1 MPNDAPEDPALAAM
15 HTFVDFIGEVVQFTA
30 SALGGVKI
38 ANRLHNWGHDFGIHQ
53 QPHRNTADHFQMLQ
67 GLVLIASWGAFEAF
81 FEDFCR
87 AVLARD
93 HQVTDAFEAY
103 RQLAQNNRNRKA
115 AISFE
120 KTLAGIDRQGPI
132 PKGLLEELKNAN
144 QIRNIWAHNRGV
156 VNEIF
161 AKSAADLGYTVGD
174 KVTMAPDQYTQ
185 YLFALGTY
193 ATIITARDM
202 VKTGRA
208 VPPANALGNNPFSSD
223 YATLFGV

>member
-1 MPNDAPEDPALAAM
+1 MTGAPEDPALAAM

-38 ANRLHNWGHDFGIHQ
+38 ANRLHNWGHDLGIHK
-53 QPHRNTADHFQMLQ
+53 QPRRSTAEHFQILQ

-93 HQVTDAFEAY
+93 AQVTDSYEAY
-103 RQLAQNNRNRKA
+103 RRLVQNNRNRKA
-115 AISFE
+115 DINFE
-120 KTLAGIDRQGPI
+120 KTLTGIDRQGPI
-132 PKGLLEELKNAN
+132 PTSLLEELKNAN

-161 AKSAADLGYTVGD
+161 ATSAPDLGYTVGD
-174 KVTMAPDQYTQ
+174 KVTMAPDQYIR

-193 ATIITARDM
+193 AAIITARDM
-202 VKTGRA
+202 VKTGRP
-208 VPPANALGNNPFSSD
+208 VPPANALANNPFQGE
-223 YATLFGV
+223 YAALFSA